1 VIHTPTSTL
10 GAPIPVAAATTGA
23 VTVSS
28 DGRTVYVGTSNAV
41 SVIDTLAN
49 AVIATIPISAS
60 PISLALRPYGRKLYV
75 VTANAVLV
83 SGTGTG
89 TVIGTI
95 PVGATSAVAALNG
108 LYVPQAPNSVLAFE
122 ADTYALIDTITL
134 QPLDCK

>member
-1 VIHTPTSTL
+1 MR
-10 GAPIPVAAATTGA
+10 
-23 VTVSS
+23 SS
-28 DGRTVYVGTSNAV
+28 PRSR
-41 SVIDTLAN
+41 LAC
-49 AVIATIPISAS
+49 
-60 PISLALRPYGRKLYV
+60 LALRPYGRKLYV

-122 ADTYALIDTITL
+122 AETYALIDTITL
-134 QPLDCK
+134 EPLDCK